1 MGRVETLSKSEV
13 MERLLR
19 VWEANPHLRLGQLLS
34 NATID
39 VDVFYLFDD
48 EFVKLIELYLPKKQR
63 GRRRSHA
70 PDHHAR

>member
-1 MGRVETLSKSEV
+1 MPERAAITQPEITKREV

-63 GRRRSHA
+63 SKEK
-70 PDHHAR
+70 PCT